1 MKNYL
6 SRIIHFPNPD
16 PYALFIPL
24 PPLCFSS
31 LSLFALRISFVLTP
45 PAVRQNVT

>member
-6 SRIIHFPNPD
+6 PRIIHFLNPD
-16 PYALFIPL
+16 PHALFIP
-24 PPLCFSS
+24 FSLS
-31 LSLFALRISFVLTP
+31 VSPLSLFALRISFVLTP